1 MEETIPVQAGDE
13 TLLAVMTSLHEQIKN
28 AARNPEISERD
39 IEAMAARVGEYAAC
53 AALLVRNLKKSLSF
67 APDKTHFS
75 RIRNGRA

>member
-28 AARNPEISERD
+28 AARNPDISERD

-53 AALLVRNLKKSLSF
+53 AVLLIRNLKNGLAL
-67 APDKTHFS
+67 APDKTREAS
-75 RIRNGRA
+75 LQ